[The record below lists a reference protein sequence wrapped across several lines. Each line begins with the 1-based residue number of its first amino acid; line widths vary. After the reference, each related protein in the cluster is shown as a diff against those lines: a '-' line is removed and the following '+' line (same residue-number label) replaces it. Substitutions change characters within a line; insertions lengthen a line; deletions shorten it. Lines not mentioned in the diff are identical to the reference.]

1 MLGLG
6 ARRPKVFEM
15 TVGDIVEND
24 AAAEEKKIALALAY
38 CGLDVLTVGHEIV
51 AGAVEI
57 VL

>member
-1 MLGLG
+1 
-6 ARRPKVFEM
+6 M